1 MEDLNLPEIKRK
13 KIQEK
18 NEDKKEF
25 KGLFESDSDSD
36 SGELI
41 QKRKGNVF
49 KFHLHVFSFDI
60 SIRSGSPVNTI
71 LFPPPHTH
79 TQSHSSV
86 W

>member
-36 SGELI
+36 SGELM
-41 QKRKGNVF
+41 QKRKGNIL
-49 KFHLHVFSFDI
+49 KLHLNVFSF
-60 SIRSGSPVNTI
+60 
-71 LFPPPHTH
+71 H
-79 TQSHSSV
+79 
-86 W
+86 